1 MCLRTCTQTKI
12 RTLWN
17 VTLLGAWLWDV
28 SFNNA
33 NNVQIRTYVQ
43 WEFQSFFSSQ
53 KDVCSAGK
61 QGHSSLRF
69 KQNIY
74 LPLLPQFGQNYQI
87 SQALSACLSSR
98 YWIIYFKFAH
108 FDQSCETLRST
119 TDAVEIQIHRM
130 TYKSCHSSHLPLW
143 VTQQA
148 VYVTSAWNSSEVHSL
163 CRSLPRNTQKHTHPN
178 RLSSQFVITLS
189 WSKDIFHSLLCTFW
203 GQLKNPWHAHLN
215 IQ

>member
-1 MCLRTCTQTKI
+1 MRLRTCTQTKI

-33 NNVQIRTYVQ
+33 NNVQIRPYAQ

-108 FDQSCETLRST
+108 FDQSCETLRPQMQLRFRST
-119 TDAVEIQIHRM
+119 GWRTNHMPQLTFAMMGDIA
-130 TYKSCHSSHLPLW
+130 SCLRDSMEFFWSP
-143 VTQQA
+143 Q
-148 VYVTSAWNSSEVHSL
+148 SL
-163 CRSLPRNTQKHTHPN
+163 
-178 RLSSQFVITLS
+178 
-189 WSKDIFHSLLCTFW
+189 
-203 GQLKNPWHAHLN
+203 
-215 IQ
+215 